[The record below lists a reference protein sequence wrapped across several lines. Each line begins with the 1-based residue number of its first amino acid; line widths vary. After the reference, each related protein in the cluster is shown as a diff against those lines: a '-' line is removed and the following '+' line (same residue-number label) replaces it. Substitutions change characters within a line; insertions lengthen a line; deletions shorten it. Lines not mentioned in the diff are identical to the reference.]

1 MRNLIASLFFL
12 LPTAVLAHEFKA
24 GSLLIDHPKVIETPP
39 GAKVAAGYLTVVN
52 EGEADDRLV
61 AIESTAIAR
70 IEMHSSQIVD
80 GIASMKPM
88 ENGLAL
94 PAGKTVGLGED
105 GTHAM
110 FMDLTKQLKE
120 GEKIEAVLVFEKAG
134 RVPVVFN
141 VEKRSA
147 QKNERHEHQ
156 Q

>member
-1 MRNLIASLFFL
+1 MFTGIITSL
-12 LPTAVLAHEFKA
+12 
-24 GSLLIDHPKVIETPP
+24 G
-39 GAKVAAGYLTVVN
+39 TVV
-52 EGEADDRLV
+52 ELQPHRLV
-61 AIESTAIAR
+61 VAR
-70 IEMHSSQIVD
+70 MGPPLV
-80 GIASMKPM
+80 
-88 ENGLAL
+88 
-94 PAGKTVGLGED
+94 VGLGED

>member
-1 MRNLIASLFFL
+1 MKHMEGV
-12 LPTAVLAHEFKA
+12 LPLH
-24 GSLLIDHPKVIETPP
+24 
-39 GAKVAAGYLTVVN
+39 
-52 EGEADDRLV
+52 
-61 AIESTAIAR
+61 
-70 IEMHSSQIVD
+70 
-80 GIASMKPM
+80 
-88 ENGLAL
+88 
-94 PAGKTVGLGED
+94 AGKTVGLGED

-147 QKNERHEHQ
+147 QKNERHDHQ